1 MGLTNMETFQKC
13 FSTDFDN
20 LVTKVNNG
28 KGMEIMQERR

>member
-1 MGLTNMETFQKC
+1 MESFQKC

-28 KGMEIMQERR
+28 IGMKIMKERR